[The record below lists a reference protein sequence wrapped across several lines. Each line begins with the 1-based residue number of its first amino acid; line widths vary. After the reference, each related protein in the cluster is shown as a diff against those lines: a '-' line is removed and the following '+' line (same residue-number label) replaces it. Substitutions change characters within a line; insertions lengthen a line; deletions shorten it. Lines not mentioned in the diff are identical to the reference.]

1 MNEPAP
7 RREPVLLLDS
17 NLLIAL
23 SIEDHVHR
31 EPARR
36 WLAATAQ
43 RFATCPITQGALVR
57 SWLRLGGEI
66 QTARQAVAVLAAH
79 DRHEF
84 WTDDVSYV
92 EVPMAG
98 IVGHRQVTD
107 AYLAHRPNPSR
118 SPGHTRS
125 PTGRQPGRCDGSGAH
140 RLTPGPVSRWPG
152 AGSPLTRSR

>member
-98 IVGHRQVTD
+98 IVGPRQVTD
-107 AYLAHRPNPSR
+107 AYLAHLAR
-118 SPGHTRS
+118 TRHALLATLDRQLAAS
-125 PTGRQPGRCDGSGAH
+125 QGDVTVLVPTG
-140 RLTPGPVSRWPG
+140 
-152 AGSPLTRSR
+152 